1 MFEST
6 SETSARFSS
15 FLAAVGVLAAAGAC
29 SLADKPPRPDIL
41 LITIDTLR
49 ADAVGAYG
57 AEEARTP
64 RIDQLAAGGT
74 LYERAVTPMPLTRPA
89 HFSLFTS
96 RYPREHGVVN
106 NALSL
111 PEDAETLPERLRE
124 SGYRTGAFVG
134 VHLLSPAAGAA
145 QGFDTFGD
153 VGFDTKYRSARLVV
167 DEALDWL
174 ARQPRNA
181 PIFLWVHLF
190 DPHLPY
196 EPPVDFVEGA
206 DPDLAERYPNL
217 SWRDFRAIAR
227 AEGGDLPGEI
237 LDYGLALYRAEVA
250 YTDFEVGRLIDGVDQ
265 LRGLDETVVALT
277 ADHGEC
283 FERGIYFEHADCL
296 YRGALRIPLILR
308 HPSTFAAGQRSN
320 HPVSLLDVAPTLLSA
335 VQLPAEKSFRGEVL
349 SGSVPGGR
357 DRQILVQ
364 YPLYQPRAAR
374 SRSRRA
380 QALQSVAGDPVREP
394 VLGRERVGLIGP
406 DWKYIR
412 GEPQAE
418 LFSEVGDEEENL
430 AAIQPVVAERLED
443 ELDRLLKNYPLHV
456 LDAGLINEELRET
469 LEALGYIVP
478 PEKPAP

>member
-1 MFEST
+1 VFEST
-6 SETSARFSS
+6 SETRPRFSS
-15 FLAAVGVLAAAGAC
+15 LLAAVGLLVGAC

-41 LITIDTLR
+41 LITVDTLR

-57 AEEARTP
+57 AAEARTP
-64 RIDQLAAGGT
+64 RIDQLAASGT

-124 SGYRTGAFVG
+124 AGYRTGAFVG
-134 VHLLSPAAGAA
+134 VHLLSPATGAA

-153 VGFDTKYRSARLVV
+153 VGFDTKYRAAGLVV

-174 ARQPRNA
+174 AKQPRSA

-196 EPPVDFVEGA
+196 EPPAGFVEGA
-206 DPDLAERYPNL
+206 DGELSKRYPNL
-217 SWRDFRAIAR
+217 SWRHLRAIAR
-227 AEGGDLPGEI
+227 AEGGDLPAEI

-250 YTDFEVGRLIDGVDQ
+250 YTDFEIGRLIDGVDQ
-265 LRGLDETVVALT
+265 RRGLDETVVALT

-308 HPSTFAAGQRSN
+308 HPSTFAAGQRAN
-320 HPVSLLDVAPTLLSA
+320 HPVSLLDLAPTLLSA
-335 VQLPAEKSFRGEVL
+335 VQLPVDESFRGEVL
-349 SGSVPGGR
+349 SGSVPAGGAN

-364 YPLYQPRAAR
+364 YPLYQPRTAR

-380 QALQSVAGDPVREP
+380 QVLQSVAGDPVREP
-394 VLGRERVGLIGP
+394 VLGREGVGLVGP

-412 GEPQAE
+412 AEPQAE
-418 LFSEVGDEEENL
+418 LFSEVGNEEENL
-430 AAIQPVVAERLED
+430 ATAQPGVVERLEG
-443 ELDRLLKNYPLHV
+443 ELDELLKNHPLHV
-456 LDAGLINEELRET
+456 LDAELINPELRET

-478 PEKPAP
+478 PEPPAP